1 MQALAR
7 LHAGMAAGAH
17 LLSRGEFVHGA
28 WGPTPTRLAQRCPR
42 SLMPLSASAEHR
54 QMRRG
59 PTPDA
64 VAPRLRAPQ
73 RLMAVLHTGMAAG
86 AHSNPFVL
94 GSMRARRRSLA
105 HATRNARAN
114 ALYTASTR

>member
-1 MQALAR
+1 APRRRAPQRPLAVW
-7 LHAGMAAGAH
+7 HAGMAAGAH

-28 WGPTPTRLAQRCPR
+28 WGPTPTRLAQGCPR

-73 RLMAVLHTGMAAG
+73 RLMAVLHTGMAPG
-86 AHSNPFVL
+86 PHSTPLVPR
-94 GSMRARRRSLA
+94 SMLAWRRSLA
-105 HATRNARAN
+105 D
-114 ALYTASTR
+114 

>member
-1 MQALAR
+1 MQALSIVKCVGAPSPTLR
-7 LHAGMAAGAH
+7 LMAVLHTGMAAGAH

-73 RLMAVLHTGMAAG
+73 RLMAVWHAGMAAG
-86 AHSNPFVL
+86 AHLLSRGEFV
-94 GSMRARRRSLA
+94 
-105 HATRNARAN
+105 H
-114 ALYTASTR
+114 